1 MIGSD
6 IAKRYARALFDIAQ
20 KEDKIEVIYG
30 ELKGFSSVLK
40 ESGDLSEFFANPV
53 FDNSDKSAVIG
64 DILDKIGMST
74 TTSNFLMLLVDKRR
88 VDILEQI
95 EECYQRYMDNVL
107 NKVRVGV
114 KTAFPLSSELSA
126 RIRKQMEGLTGKNV
140 EMVIDEDP
148 SLLGGVVIGV
158 GDTLYDGSVK
168 AQLNDIRG
176 LIREEM

>member
-30 ELKGFSSVLK
+30 ELKGFSSILK
-40 ESGDLSEFFANPV
+40 ESGDLAEFFANPV

-64 DILDKIGMST
+64 NILDKIGLSA

-88 VDILEQI
+88 VDILEQV
-95 EECYQRYMDNVL
+95 EECYQKYMDDVL
-107 NKVRVGV
+107 NKARVGV
-114 KTAFPLSSELSA
+114 KTAFPLSDELSA

-148 SLLGGVVIGV
+148 SLLGGVVIVV

-168 AQLNDIRG
+168 TQLNNIRG